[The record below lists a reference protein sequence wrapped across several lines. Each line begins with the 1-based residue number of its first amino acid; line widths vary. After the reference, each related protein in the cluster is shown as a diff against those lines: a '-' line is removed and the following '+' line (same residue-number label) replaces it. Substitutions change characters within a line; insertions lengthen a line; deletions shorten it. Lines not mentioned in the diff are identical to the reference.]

1 MRDAR
6 DEWIEKEYPAAIF
19 ALKVEHERDSA
30 NYEVASYA
38 GKAYEAL
45 CNGEPWEKVKAAYEI
60 DEEEFV
66 ERKRLIGSFHSWVT
80 IHLLFCSSCAVLE
93 CAVYQCFEGMRYGNR
108 DPA

>member
-45 CNGEPWEKVKAAYEI
+45 WS
-60 DEEEFV
+60 
-66 ERKRLIGSFHSWVT
+66 RKM
-80 IHLLFCSSCAVLE
+80 LLLMIL
-93 CAVYQCFEGMRYGNR
+93 Y
-108 DPA
+108 

>member
-6 DEWIEKEYPAAIF
+6 DEWIEKEYLAAIF

-45 CNGEPWEKVKAAYEI
+45 CNGEP
-60 DEEEFV
+60 
-66 ERKRLIGSFHSWVT
+66 
-80 IHLLFCSSCAVLE
+80 
-93 CAVYQCFEGMRYGNR
+93 
-108 DPA
+108 

>member
-6 DEWIEKEYPAAIF
+6 DEWIEKEYLAAIF

-45 CNGEPWEKVKAAYEI
+45 CNGYA
-60 DEEEFV
+60 EFLV
-66 ERKRLIGSFHSWVT
+66 DKIQVR
-80 IHLLFCSSCAVLE
+80 
-93 CAVYQCFEGMRYGNR
+93 MR
-108 DPA
+108 

>member
-6 DEWIEKEYPAAIF
+6 DEWIEKEYLAAIF
-19 ALKVEHERDSA
+19 ALKVEHERDPA

-66 ERKRLIGSFHSWVT
+66 ERKRLILG
-80 IHLLFCSSCAVLE
+80 
-93 CAVYQCFEGMRYGNR
+93 
-108 DPA
+108 